1 MTTYY
6 YYYYLI
12 YVHCC
17 FACMY
22 VCVSVSDPLELEL
35 KASVRF
41 HVGSWVLGL
50 EPWSSGRAVSESS

>member
-1 MTTYY
+1 
-6 YYYYLI
+6 
-12 YVHCC
+12 
-17 FACMY
+17 MY